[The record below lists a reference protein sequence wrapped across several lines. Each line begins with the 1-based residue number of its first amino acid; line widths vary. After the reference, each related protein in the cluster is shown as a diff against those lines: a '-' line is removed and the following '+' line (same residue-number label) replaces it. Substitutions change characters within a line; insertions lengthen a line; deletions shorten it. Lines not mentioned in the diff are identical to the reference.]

1 VQRAKMSNLMQMTK
15 VLVVILQCGKILSI
29 I

>member
-1 VQRAKMSNLMQMTK
+1 MSNLMQMTK